1 MKEIHPVNHSNS
13 FQGGSFGILKIFR
26 NLFLSLLILLFA
38 VSCKPKQTEEEK
50 SDELFQN
57 LIFASILLNPCNGAT
72 RFSLSPTNI
81 NVPAGQSIAICA
93 DQNGTPTLTF
103 AQAGSYKLTA
113 FNGSQTHSSSKCN
126 SNFSDFSITVKDPG
140 NTLIL
145 TSSATGA
152 TLDINASANS
162 QYTITV
168 NGIASSSP
176 YSCQGVRASI
186 STNAARL
193 TVALN

>member
-1 MKEIHPVNHSNS
+1 M
-13 FQGGSFGILKIFR
+13 
-26 NLFLSLLILLFA
+26 
-38 VSCKPKQTEEEK
+38 
-50 SDELFQN
+50 
-57 LIFASILLNPCNGAT
+57 
-72 RFSLSPTNI
+72 SPTNI
-81 NVPAGQSIAICA
+81 NVPVGQSIAICA

-103 AQAGSYKLTA
+103 AQAGSFKLTA